1 MGMGT
6 PAVIASGFGAANV
19 ILRELGKKEYH
30 SQKFKKEYVNYIET
44 NPVPKK
50 PKRIEGEPDNARLI
64 ARECQHCEN
73 QPCMDQCPA
82 DIDIAGFIRRIEAGN
97 YIGAARLI
105 HETNPFPEMC
115 GYLCPSEQLC
125 EKACVR
131 TKYASKPV
139 QIRELHK
146 WVAQHAGKD
155 GWSPPVAQPN
165 KKKICIVGFGVA
177 GLTCSHYLSRLG
189 HTIDLLDEASHYE
202 RAEIFATAKEVPEEV
217 KQRELSGI
225 ISTSTTFK
233 GNFVIKNRDQLA
245 ELSKNYDAVYI
256 TKQLGRN
263 SPDDFDKGLKNVL
276 IETTNLSDIESK
288 SKIAF
293 GIENGRKAAIKLH
306 SLLQRRDGNEVNQ
319 ETHIGN
325 AL

>member
-1 MGMGT
+1 M
-6 PAVIASGFGAANV
+6 
-19 ILRELGKKEYH
+19 
-30 SQKFKKEYVNYIET
+30 
-44 NPVPKK
+44 
-50 PKRIEGEPDNARLI
+50 
-64 ARECQHCEN
+64 
-73 QPCMDQCPA
+73 
-82 DIDIAGFIRRIEAGN
+82 
-97 YIGAARLI
+97 
-105 HETNPFPEMC
+105 
-115 GYLCPSEQLC
+115 
-125 EKACVR
+125 
-131 TKYASKPV
+131 
-139 QIRELHK
+139 
-146 WVAQHAGKD
+146 
-155 GWSPPVAQPN
+155 
-165 KKKICIVGFGVA
+165 
-177 GLTCSHYLSRLG
+177 TCSHYLSRLG
-189 HTIDLLDEASHYE
+189 YTIDLLDEASHYE
-202 RAEIFATAKEVPEEV
+202 RAEIFAAAKEVPEEV

-225 ISTSTTFK
+225 LSPSTTFK
-233 GNFVIKNRDQLA
+233 GDFVIKNRDQLA